1 MEKIES
7 FIERNSLKW
16 FFFIFFIAIFFR
28 IFNISVPSLWT
39 DEISTLWVS
48 SAPGLKDVWERASAT
63 QGMHPLYFL
72 LQHIVISFL
81 PESETVIRG
90 ISCTAS
96 IISVFLIF
104 WLAKIIFNDEIRP
117 LISAAIFAIHSEAI
131 YYAQEARPYALA
143 MMFALSSMISFFG
156 LRKKEKFLWISTLY
170 VFFTVLTVYMHYTFA
185 SLLLFQN
192 IFIILTSFVRRFRDD
207 ESFSLKI
214 PLKNWIILQLICVF
228 LIALSFAHINSL
240 YHSRNAMTWIRDLD
254 FQEAV
259 TLFISMFD
267 LKIII
272 IMFCVSIIFYFF
284 EKVSF
289 LDILKRLEFKPS
301 FILLIWLLSTF
312 IFIFSVSKI
321 LKTPLFDPRYMLFA
335 MPAYYLLLANFL
347 DIFRSDILRTSFPG
361 TYFIVYLGLISTPL
375 YADNGSFCN
384 RIQHDWK
391 RALLHIRANYQPD
404 DAILL
409 RYGEIKENW
418 IPDDPNI
425 LIKEYVSAPF
435 RIFYWKKGSNE
446 ELPPIFNLTFI
457 WDKRFYPYYDKI
469 FNELCKHKRVWL
481 IGVNPPNTNYKIQS
495 VAKFMCD
502 EFSFNKVWE
511 SDFSGLYLCL
521 LESNPIL
528 RQKYLIPSY
537 YKEIREEIKKQK
549 KMENK

>member
-185 SLLLFQN
+185 
-192 IFIILTSFVRRFRDD
+192 
-207 ESFSLKI
+207 
-214 PLKNWIILQLICVF
+214 
-228 LIALSFAHINSL
+228 
-240 YHSRNAMTWIRDLD
+240 
-254 FQEAV
+254 
-259 TLFISMFD
+259 
-267 LKIII
+267 
-272 IMFCVSIIFYFF
+272 
-284 EKVSF
+284 
-289 LDILKRLEFKPS
+289 
-301 FILLIWLLSTF
+301 
-312 IFIFSVSKI
+312 
-321 LKTPLFDPRYMLFA
+321 
-335 MPAYYLLLANFL
+335 
-347 DIFRSDILRTSFPG
+347 
-361 TYFIVYLGLISTPL
+361 
-375 YADNGSFCN
+375 
-384 RIQHDWK
+384 
-391 RALLHIRANYQPD
+391 
-404 DAILL
+404 
-409 RYGEIKENW
+409 
-418 IPDDPNI
+418 
-425 LIKEYVSAPF
+425 
-435 RIFYWKKGSNE
+435 
-446 ELPPIFNLTFI
+446 
-457 WDKRFYPYYDKI
+457 
-469 FNELCKHKRVWL
+469 
-481 IGVNPPNTNYKIQS
+481 
-495 VAKFMCD
+495 
-502 EFSFNKVWE
+502 
-511 SDFSGLYLCL
+511 
-521 LESNPIL
+521 
-528 RQKYLIPSY
+528 
-537 YKEIREEIKKQK
+537 
-549 KMENK
+549 